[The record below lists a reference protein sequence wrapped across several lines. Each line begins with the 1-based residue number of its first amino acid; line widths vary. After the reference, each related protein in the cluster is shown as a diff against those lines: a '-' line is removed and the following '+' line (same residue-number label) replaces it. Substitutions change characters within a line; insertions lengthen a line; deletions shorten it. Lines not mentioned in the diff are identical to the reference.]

1 MDLDTTRTKNA
12 YERLIYDFSTGKS
25 NLLIGT
31 QMISKGLD
39 FDKVSVVGILNADS
53 MLNYP
58 DFRAYEQAFMMMS
71 QVSGRA
77 GRKGRQG
84 LVILQTKS
92 PELPVIQQVV
102 RNDYR
107 GFYTNLLE
115 ERRDFHYPPFYHLV
129 YVYLKHRDENTV
141 NSAGLELGSRLR
153 EVFGTRVLG
162 PDKPAVARVK
172 TLSIRKVVLKL
183 ENGIDLP
190 RVRQYLRG
198 VLDAMMKDKRYGALQ
213 VYYDVDPL

>member
-1 MDLDTTRTKNA
+1 MRVPEECPCCESKDIRGRGYGTEKIEDEIRNILPEARIARMDLDTTRTKNA

-58 DFRAYEQAFMMMS
+58 DFRAYEQAFDDDEPS
-71 QVSGRA
+71 EWKSWQKGETRA
-77 GRKGRQG
+77 CDSADKESR
-84 LVILQTKS
+84 
-92 PELPVIQQVV
+92 LPVIQQVV

-115 ERRDFHYPPFYHLV
+115 ERHDFHYPPFYHLV
-129 YVYLKHRDENTV
+129 YVYLKHRDENIV
-141 NSAGLELGSRLR
+141 NSAGLELGSRLGR
-153 EVFGTRVLG
+153 CLGHVFSVLIS
-162 PDKPAVARVK
+162 
-172 TLSIRKVVLKL
+172 LL
-183 ENGIDLP
+183 
-190 RVRQYLRG
+190 
-198 VLDAMMKDKRYGALQ
+198 
-213 VYYDVDPL
+213 

>member
-1 MDLDTTRTKNA
+1 MKVPDVCPCCESEDIRGRGYGTEKIEDEIRYIFPEARIARMDLDTTRTRNA
-12 YERLIYDFSTGKS
+12 YERLINDFSIGKS

-92 PELPVIQQVV
+92 PDLPVIQQVV
-102 RNDYR
+102 RNDYQFVLFPDFNLPR
-107 GFYTNLLE
+107 GWNFIIL
-115 ERRDFHYPPFYHLV
+115 H
-129 YVYLKHRDENTV
+129 
-141 NSAGLELGSRLR
+141 S
-153 EVFGTRVLG
+153 
-162 PDKPAVARVK
+162 
-172 TLSIRKVVLKL
+172 
-183 ENGIDLP
+183 IDLS
-190 RVRQYLRG
+190 
-198 VLDAMMKDKRYGALQ
+198 MSI
-213 VYYDVDPL
+213 

>member
-1 MDLDTTRTKNA
+1 MFSPATIADIPCGVPEERPCCESKDIRGRGYGTEKIEDEIRNILPEARIARMDLDTTRTKNA

-77 GRKGRQG
+77 GRKGETRACDSADKESR
-84 LVILQTKS
+84 IA
-92 PELPVIQQVV
+92 
-102 RNDYR
+102 R
-107 GFYTNLLE
+107 YTA
-115 ERRDFHYPPFYHLV
+115 
-129 YVYLKHRDENTV
+129 K
-141 NSAGLELGSRLR
+141 
-153 EVFGTRVLG
+153 
-162 PDKPAVARVK
+162 
-172 TLSIRKVVLKL
+172 
-183 ENGIDLP
+183 
-190 RVRQYLRG
+190 
-198 VLDAMMKDKRYGALQ
+198 
-213 VYYDVDPL
+213 